1 MIKFIILA
9 AFIYCMNTFSQN
21 SNADAL
27 KKADIEFSNLS
38 RDSGVKDAFIAY
50 TAENGVLLRP
60 YMMPIVGFDAVKKFM
75 EEGDSNFQLTWEPL
89 YADVCLSGEMGY
101 TYGIYTL
108 VFKDGNGI
116 EKSSRGTYVSIWKKD
131 KNGNWKFV
139 LDTGN
144 PGLEPKK

>member
-1 MIKFIILA
+1 MIKYLILFPSIICMNILA
-9 AFIYCMNTFSQN
+9 Q
-21 SNADAL
+21 SNIADDL

-38 RDSGVKDAFIAY
+38 KEKGVKEAFIAY

-60 YMMPIVGFDAVKKFM
+60 FMMPVVGYDAVKKFM

-89 YADVCLSGEMGY
+89 YADVSVSGEMGY
-101 TYGIYTL
+101 TYGLYTA
-108 VFKDGNGI
+108 VFKDEKGV
-116 EKSSRGTYVSIWKKD
+116 EKSSRGTYVSIWKLDNQGK
-131 KNGNWKFV
+131 WKFV

>member
-1 MIKFIILA
+1 MNILA
-9 AFIYCMNTFSQN
+9 Q
-21 SNADAL
+21 SNIADDL

-38 RDSGVKDAFIAY
+38 KEKGVKEAFIAY

-60 YMMPIVGFDAVKKFM
+60 FMMPVVGYDAVKKFM

-89 YADVCLSGEMGY
+89 YADVSVSGEMGY
-101 TYGIYTL
+101 TYGLYTA
-108 VFKDGNGI
+108 VFKDEKGV
-116 EKSSRGTYVSIWKKD
+116 EKSSRGTYVSIWKLDNQGK
-131 KNGNWKFV
+131 WKFV